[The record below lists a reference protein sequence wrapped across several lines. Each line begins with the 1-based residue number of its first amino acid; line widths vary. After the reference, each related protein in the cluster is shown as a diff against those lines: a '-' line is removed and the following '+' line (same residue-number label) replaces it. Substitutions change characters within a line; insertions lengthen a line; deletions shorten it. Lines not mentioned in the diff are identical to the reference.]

1 MGGGA
6 VVSALRWLARG
17 TWQAAVLTGTAVDGE
32 VLTLAPEG
40 PAGYVRHGVAVLPAG
55 RPTAAQIDSESARR
69 WRRVVL
75 DLAEPLPDAG
85 VPEAAWIRL
94 WTRVE
99 PGPAVPAPPDPA
111 EALPD
116 DAPVP
121 SPAGVWRAA
130 AVGALDVRVLCRAD
144 GDLWVAVELGG
155 PGDATP
161 RVADL
166 RVETGDDGPVTA
178 LPAAYRDTGMDPL
191 VAGSFAVDDGDG
203 VLGRFLGL
211 LGAQLEHTSSLLDE
225 LPVALSPSVAPDRP
239 DAPWLERLASWVAV
253 DPRRLPSDENGRRD
267 AVAGAVARHA
277 RRGTPDGLADRVRR
291 ETGIE
296 VEISEPLLSALVW
309 RLDGRP
315 ETGMLGVTTGLLEAD
330 PGPPALD
337 SSAVLDASML
347 IAEEDAGLPV
357 HARVAHRI
365 CVHVPGGSAAEVAAV
380 DEVVQRE
387 RPAHVF
393 ARTCAV
399 TRHTDMSTV
408 VGISTIPG
416 RGPSGLADDVAYD
429 VHVDGPGVRLGT
441 ARLPDPLPQ
450 ATSEGSEGE
459 PS

>member
-1 MGGGA
+1 M
-6 VVSALRWLARG
+6 SASRWLARG
-17 TWQAAVLTGTAVDGE
+17 TWQTATLIGTAVDDE
-32 VLTLAPEG
+32 TLTLAPAG
-40 PAGYVRHGVAVLPAG
+40 PAGFARHGVAVLPAG
-55 RPTAAQIDSESARR
+55 RPTAAQIDSESAVR

-75 DLAEPLPDAG
+75 DLAEPVPDAA
-85 VPEAAWIRL
+85 VPETAWLRL

-99 PGPAVPAPPDPA
+99 PGAAVPGPPDPA
-111 EALPD
+111 DALPD

-121 SPAGVWRAA
+121 TPAGVWRAA
-130 AVGALDVRVLCRAD
+130 AVGALDARVLCRSE

-155 PGDATP
+155 PGNATP

-178 LPAAYRDTGMDPL
+178 LPVAYRGTGMDPL
-191 VAGSFAVDDGDG
+191 AAGSFAVDDGDG

-239 DAPWLERLASWVAV
+239 DAPWLERLAGWVGL
-253 DPRRLPSDENGRRD
+253 DPRRLPSDDAARRD

-277 RRGTPDGLADRVRR
+277 RRGTPDGLADQVRR
-291 ETGIE
+291 ETGIA
-296 VEISEPLLSALVW
+296 VEIAEPLLSALVW

-315 ETGMLGVTTGLLEAD
+315 ETDMLGVTTGLLEAD

-337 SSAVLDASML
+337 SSARLDASML
-347 IAEEDAGLPV
+347 IAEQDAGLPV

-365 CVHVPGGSAAEVAAV
+365 CVHVPGGSAAQVAAV

-387 RPAHVF
+387 RPAHVL

-408 VGISTIPG
+408 VGVSTIPG
-416 RGPSGLADDVAYD
+416 PGPAGLANDVA
-429 VHVDGPGVRLGT
+429 HSPHIDGPGVRLGT
-441 ARLPDPLPQ
+441 ARLPDPMPS
-450 ATSEGSEGE
+450 ATSAGSEGE
-459 PS
+459 TS